1 MLLHICVLV
10 VQAALQ
16 DFQILNKESA
26 KIIIEIFVLDLLGL
40 KRTFFVVVV
49 VVVV

>member
-26 KIIIEIFVLDLLGL
+26 KIIIEISVLDLLGL
-40 KRTFFVVVV
+40 KRTFFFLV
-49 VVVV
+49 